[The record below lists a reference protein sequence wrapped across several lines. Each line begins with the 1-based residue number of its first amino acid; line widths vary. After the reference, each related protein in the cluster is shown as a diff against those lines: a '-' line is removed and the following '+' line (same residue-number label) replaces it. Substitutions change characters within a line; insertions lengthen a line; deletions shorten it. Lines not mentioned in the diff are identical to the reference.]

1 MSPLLQSTGSH
12 IRSESGLTVSA
23 DMVIVGDN
31 IVFDGISGGG
41 SAVADT
47 LLPGTTLTGKL
58 VITGNNI
65 TIRGVKFLNTSAEM
79 TISFAGPS
87 SNLKLIDCEFVGND
101 GTYTVGNNTNLKSK
115 FWMGANYS
123 GDALIQNC
131 KISDHKSWMLLD
143 HDQCH
148 RNDSYRQVRA
158 HR

>member
-1 MSPLLQSTGSH
+1 
-12 IRSESGLTVSA
+12 
-23 DMVIVGDN
+23 
-31 IVFDGISGGG
+31 
-41 SAVADT
+41 
-47 LLPGTTLTGKL
+47 

-131 KISDHKSWMLLD
+131 KISDHKSD
-143 HDQCH
+143 ASRPHDDQCH
-148 RNDSYRQVRA
+148 RNDSYREVRA

>member
-1 MSPLLQSTGSH
+1 MIT
-12 IRSESGLTVSA
+12 
-23 DMVIVGDN
+23 GDN

-41 SAVADT
+41 SAVAGT
-47 LLPGTTLTGKL
+47 LSPGTTLTGKL

-65 TIRGVKFLNTSAEM
+65 TIRGVKFLNTSAEK

-101 GTYTVGNNTNLKSK
+101 GSYANSQKSK

-123 GDALIQNC
+123 GDANPELQ
-131 KISDHKSWMLLD
+131 DQRPQELD
-143 HDQCH
+143 ASRPYHDQFH
-148 RNDSYRQVRA
+148 PNDGYRQVRV